1 MGNMLFI
8 NYCKKVLTGF
18 FFFISLFI
26 IAISCDST
34 EPIPD
39 DKNNKWIQ
47 LNDFN
52 GMDVKGFKIFK
63 NELYVFGWGIN
74 GGLFK
79 TNDGENWIKISLP
92 DSGNFELGVT
102 AITIRNDELIV
113 APARYGK
120 KICKI
125 NSDGI
130 ASFFP
135 VNIPIEISD
144 METIQN
150 NIVISPGRSFGQYS
164 MCILKEDSIL
174 SIISDSLYTN
184 PFVEDECYK
193 QQGIRETASN
203 KLIKNDSQDEYLL
216 SAEVIS
222 HFIALIDTSGYNCFS
237 TKGLSYED
245 KYTGAQDLN
254 YYKDTLFAA
263 TQFGIRYFINDKWAI
278 YKDSLPIHNGTFQI
292 AHSFTF
298 FDNKIFVAT
307 TNHGVLLWNKDN
319 WGTFNDGLPFL
330 NEKLEIYPGISY
342 IISFNNFLFIG
353 FSTDKVW
360 DYGMRGVWK
369 YKFVNSSKVKVA
381 P

>member
-1 MGNMLFI
+1 MKKNILFI
-8 NYCKKVLTGF
+8 FNLLLNLHLNF
-18 FFFISLFI
+18 FSLILLITFLI
-26 IAISCDST
+26 FTSSCSSPS
-34 EPIPD
+34 EPPHND
-39 DKNNKWIQ
+39 GTKKWIN
-47 LNDFN
+47 LSKFI
-52 GMDVKGFKIFK
+52 GMDVKGFKIIK
-63 NELYVFGWGIN
+63 NELYVFGAGIN

-79 TNDGENWIKISLP
+79 TNDGDNWIKISLP
-92 DSGNFELGVT
+92 DTGNFEFGVA
-102 AITIRNDELIV
+102 AITMRNDDLIV
-113 APARYGK
+113 APAQSYGK

-125 NSDGI
+125 NSNGTF
-130 ASFFP
+130 SFFP

-150 NIVISPGRSFGQYS
+150 NIVIAPGRSFGQYS

-174 SIISDSLYTN
+174 NIISDSLYTN
-184 PFVEDECYK
+184 PYVEDECYK

-203 KLIKNDSQDEYLL
+203 KLIKINAQDKYVL

-222 HFIALIDTSGYNCFS
+222 HFIVTLDTTGYNCFS

-245 KYTGAQDLN
+245 KYTGAQDIN
-254 YYKDTLFAA
+254 YYKDTIFAA
-263 TQFGIRYFINDKWAI
+263 TQFGIRYFINDKWTI

-298 FDNKIFVAT
+298 FDSNIFIAT

-319 WGTFNDGLPFL
+319 WETFNDGLPFL

-342 IISFNNFLFIG
+342 IIAFNNCLFLG

-369 YKFVNSSKVKVA
+369 FKFNN
-381 P
+381 